1 MKATI
6 DIKSLVLGCL
16 LGALVVYTIAAT
28 TDRTTTWEYRV
39 VTLPTTNPPGTPAL
53 EKLINEAVAEGWELH
68 QACAGD
74 PSGPFGLMRRPKK

>member
-16 LGALVVYTIAAT
+16 LGALVVFTISAT
-28 TDRTTTWEYRV
+28 TDRATTWEYRV
-39 VTLPTTNPPGTPAL
+39 VTLPSTNPPGTPAL
-53 EKLINEAVAEGWELH
+53 EKVINEAVAEGWELH
-68 QACAGD
+68 QACVGD